1 MYDLYTKRVE
11 VNPGDTIVRANG
23 ERWEVPSNLRY
34 IFVEEDTYIERTGPV
49 VVRADPKKIRILA
62 TRAKKAREYPR

>member
-34 IFVEEDTYIERTGPV
+34 IYVEEDTYIEATGPK
-49 VVRADPKKIRILA
+49 VVRMDPKKIRILA
-62 TRAKKAREYPR
+62 KKAREYPR